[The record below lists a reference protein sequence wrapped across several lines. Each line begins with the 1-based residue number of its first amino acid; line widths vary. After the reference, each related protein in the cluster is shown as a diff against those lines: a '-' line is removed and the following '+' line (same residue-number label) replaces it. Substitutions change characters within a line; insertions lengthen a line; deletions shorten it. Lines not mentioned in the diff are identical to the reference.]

1 MSEWRIRTARA
12 ILRFFPALPMARAFQ
27 AGSTVTVTWRPFPLG
42 WNSTFRGPNGKKTFR
57 ASTSA
62 SSEVL
67 DHLDLSVR
75 LVLEPVDDRPAGA
88 YGFRDLA
95 RVDQEHDLVLRVEA
109 VLDARAGPLLE
120 QPDEPERLGVEG
132 DLGHRKGSR
141 PGSVVYDV
149 SSERI
154 ADEPGSR
161 MARALIGNGFPQAAP
176 SSTLVPG

>member
-1 MSEWRIRTARA
+1 MA
-12 ILRFFPALPMARAFQ
+12 ALP
-27 AGSTVTVTWRPFPLG
+27 LG
-42 WNSTFRGPNGKKTFR
+42 LELDLPGAERKEDVPRQHLGVVG
-57 ASTSA
+57 
-62 SSEVL
+62 VL